1 MNLSAVN
8 SIVNA
13 VLYEGYV
20 LYPYRPSSVKNRQRW
35 TFGGL
40 YPRAYSEA
48 QGGLEPYSMQ
58 TQCLVL
64 GDETTS
70 VEVIVRF
77 LHILSRQVR
86 ELTSS
91 PSTGQASRPVEA
103 LWVGDKLYQTWQEA
117 TERDAGGAELNLSD
131 LLSNPR
137 DIPFAFP
144 AITEVEPLRLPT
156 GEQVGDI
163 VRDQRP
169 VDGRVSVRAE
179 HLGDRLFKLTV
190 QVENLTPW
198 EAGHHAPGEDRA
210 AREEAL
216 LLAFASTHTI
226 LGVANGE
233 FVSLIDPPAECREA
247 ASTCANLGTW
257 PVLVGKEGERDL
269 MLSSPIILYDYPQ
282 VAPESPGDLFDGTE
296 IDEILTLRIMTLTD
310 DEKKEMRAVDPRARA
325 LLDRTEA
332 LTADQMMDLHG
343 TIRSMMSKE

>member
-1 MNLSAVN
+1 MNLSAAT

-131 LLSNPR
+131 LL
-137 DIPFAFP
+137 
-144 AITEVEPLRLPT
+144 
-156 GEQVGDI
+156 
-163 VRDQRP
+163 
-169 VDGRVSVRAE
+169 
-179 HLGDRLFKLTV
+179 
-190 QVENLTPW
+190 
-198 EAGHHAPGEDRA
+198 
-210 AREEAL
+210 
-216 LLAFASTHTI
+216 
-226 LGVANGE
+226 
-233 FVSLIDPPAECREA
+233 
-247 ASTCANLGTW
+247 
-257 PVLVGKEGERDL
+257 
-269 MLSSPIILYDYPQ
+269 
-282 VAPESPGDLFDGTE
+282 
-296 IDEILTLRIMTLTD
+296 
-310 DEKKEMRAVDPRARA
+310 
-325 LLDRTEA
+325 
-332 LTADQMMDLHG
+332 
-343 TIRSMMSKE
+343 